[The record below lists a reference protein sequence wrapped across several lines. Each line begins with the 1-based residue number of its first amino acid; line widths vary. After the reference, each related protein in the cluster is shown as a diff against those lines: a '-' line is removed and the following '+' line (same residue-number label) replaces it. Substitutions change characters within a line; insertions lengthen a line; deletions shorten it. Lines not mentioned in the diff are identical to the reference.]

1 MPGVLTVCPD
11 CKYPLE
17 PAANTCLNCGARA
30 AKPVRMFAGIALFGV
45 IAAVTIGFGQSGPSA
60 GTDASVALL
69 MPAERPVAA
78 DRATLF
84 SVPNAAPA
92 GANSP
97 LKAEVL
103 ARIRL
108 KDMQWQRDIDSGIM
122 MLTADVTNESWFDVK
137 DVEVTCVQYSGQGR
151 KAFSNWRAVD
161 GVIVKAGGRFSLVS
175 YHMGPVNPGTTGA
188 ECHMSDAALVGMWP
202 GWIADNEPNA
212 PETIKEMQRRLA
224 ARGFYIGEI
233 DGIIGP
239 QTRAAIEKFEAH
251 QQQSLD
257 PVIANASLSGRLS
270 LD

>member
-1 MPGVLTVCPD
+1 
-11 CKYPLE
+11 
-17 PAANTCLNCGARA
+17 
-30 AKPVRMFAGIALFGV
+30 MFAGIALFGV
-45 IAAVTIGFGQSGPSA
+45 IAAGTIGFGQGGPSA
-60 GTDASVALL
+60 GTDTSVALL
-69 MPAERPVAA
+69 MPADRPIAV
-78 DRATLF
+78 DRETPF
-84 SVPNAAPA
+84 SASNPAPSR
-92 GANSP
+92 ANSP

-108 KDMQWQRDIDSGIM
+108 KDMHWQRDAAGGIM

-151 KAFSNWRAVD
+151 KAFSNRRTVD

-175 YHMGPVNPGTTGA
+175 YHMGRVDPGTTGA
-188 ECHMSDAALVGMWP
+188 ECQVSDAALVGMWP

-224 ARGFYIGEI
+224 SRGFYMGEI

-239 QTRAAIEKFEAH
+239 QTRAAIEKFEAT
-251 QQQSLD
+251 QQESLD
-257 PVIANASLSGRLS
+257 PATVNAGLSSRLS